1 MPEPQGS
8 GSRNGSGA
16 WSRFEFLY
24 ALGLAAKALNSQN
37 ERKTQRLSRRVPLW
51 WHTHGRRPLAAHA
64 PLGPRAPNMQ
74 VTCAYG
80 GAAAQGGSAA
90 CARKERPQLQEA
102 QLGVCGAEDTARADR
117 LEDVPSSA
125 ARDNH
130 QSPQFLAETKPR
142 SAAAM
147 AHIRE
152 YLALI

>member
-1 MPEPQGS
+1 MVQERGHGLS
-8 GSRNGSGA
+8 FYTRLA
-16 WSRFEFLY
+16 
-24 ALGLAAKALNSQN
+24 LAAKALNSQN
-37 ERKTQRLSRRVPLW
+37 ERKANGFHRRVPLW

-130 QSPQFLAETKPR
+130 QSPQYFECHALA
-142 SAAAM
+142 
-147 AHIRE
+147 
-152 YLALI
+152 

>member
-1 MPEPQGS
+1 
-8 GSRNGSGA
+8 
-16 WSRFEFLY
+16 
-24 ALGLAAKALNSQN
+24 
-37 ERKTQRLSRRVPLW
+37 
-51 WHTHGRRPLAAHA
+51 
-64 PLGPRAPNMQ
+64 MQ

-130 QSPQFLAETKPR
+130 QSPHLDHPPALDVCCAAVLVAGLRATVAEWVLFGAQRLRRLHKR
-142 SAAAM
+142 AAAD
-147 AHIRE
+147 ADSGTHASAGTLCE
-152 YLALI
+152 A